1 MGWDRVHT
9 TNVIYSNRRIT
20 LMIVITI
27 IAGILIGRWIG
38 KWIGNERYRR

>member
-9 TNVIYSNRRIT
+9 TNVIYSNRRIN

-27 IAGILIGRWIG
+27 IGGILIGRIIG
-38 KWIGNERYRR
+38 KWIANERGR